1 MRKECLEKELARR
14 NVPFVA
20 QQPLKLTYK
29 EQELQQTYK
38 PDLICYGKII
48 VELKAIKVLFPEH
61 QAQIFN
67 YLKVA
72 GLRLGLVVN
81 FGHYPRVQIERVIL

>member
-1 MRKECLEKELARR
+1 M
-14 NVPFVA
+14 VPFVA
-20 QQPLKLTYK
+20 QQPLKLIYK

-48 VELKAIKVLFPEH
+48 VELKAIKVLSPEH
-61 QAQIFN
+61 KAQIFN

-72 GLRLGLVVN
+72 RLRLGLVVN